1 MILYSGNGLERR
13 GSVGRAPSGDSHPVQ
28 VRQQLLGLG
37 DGSGDG
43 R

>member
-1 MILYSGNGLERR
+1 MWG
-13 GSVGRAPSGDSHPVQ
+13 GRPLGDSHPVQ